1 MLEIG
6 IRGRASCPVTQ
17 NNTAAAM
24 GSGALP
30 VLATPA
36 VAALVEEAAW
46 KSVQPFLTQ
55 GQGTVGTLLRLNHTA
70 ATPLGGAVTAE
81 TELTAIDRRRLVFR
95 FTVRDAA
102 GPVADGEHVLRYSM
116 AWPLMVKA
124 KRTPSFSAALRQRII
139 RSRKISK

>member
-1 MLEIG
+1 MLETG

-46 KSVQPFLTQ
+46 KSVQPFLAQ
-55 GQGTVGTLLRLNHTA
+55 GQGTVGTLLRRPPSSGSPSCMSCTFM
-70 ATPLGGAVTAE
+70 PVTASPPR
-81 TELTAIDRRRLVFR
+81 TSAGAARNLN
-95 FTVRDAA
+95 FTPSASASATSSSAA
-102 GPVADGEHVLRYSM
+102 GMS
-116 AWPLMVKA
+116 
-124 KRTPSFSAALRQRII
+124 
-139 RSRKISK
+139 SRARR

>member
-1 MLEIG
+1 MLETG

-46 KSVQPFLTQ
+46 KSVQPFLAQ
-55 GQGTVGTLLRLNHTA
+55 GQGTGGTLLRLNHTA

-102 GPVADGEHVLRYSM
+102 GPVADGEHERFVVDTGKFL
-116 AWPLMVKA
+116 AKA
-124 KRTPSFSAALRQRII
+124 AARG
-139 RSRKISK
+139 KAE